1 MDSSLEAD
9 ILKKIPAEVSEMYVE
24 ATTLGKLAQVIH

>member
-9 ILKKIPAEVSEMYVE
+9 ILKKIPEEISEMYVE
-24 ATTLGKLAQVIH
+24 VITLGKLP